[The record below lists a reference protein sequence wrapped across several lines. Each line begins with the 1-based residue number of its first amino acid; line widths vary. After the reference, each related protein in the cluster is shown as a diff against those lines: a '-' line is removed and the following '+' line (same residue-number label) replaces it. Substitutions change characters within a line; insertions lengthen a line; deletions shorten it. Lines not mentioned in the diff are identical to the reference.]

1 MKKMYF
7 TISATNLAS
16 SSGKISCLVVEVILP
31 GRSSLIGSERRL
43 FVFCNV
49 RRLRHHSLIVI
60 YAGNNEEYQ
69 IQEQYKLEYNF
80 ADKDPE
86 LWLKSAYPA
95 RYISEHL
102 LPTVIKDESPA
113 IRYWQSSPFSDG
125 KDTSEKTVGDLHQ
138 WNGMHISP
146 WQNKH

>member
-1 MKKMYF
+1 M
-7 TISATNLAS
+7 
-16 SSGKISCLVVEVILP
+16 
-31 GRSSLIGSERRL
+31 
-43 FVFCNV
+43 
-49 RRLRHHSLIVI
+49 I